1 MTAGGEQAA
10 AARAHE
16 GGGVHVFAVVRRGA
30 VRPPE
35 PARLVDGDGLAAVVG
50 DAPPGRRAGRAEVET
65 HDRVLGELLGGA
77 VIPLRFGVVMD
88 SEDEVREQLLARHA
102 PALEAL
108 LERLDG
114 RVQMS
119 VRAYYAEDELLRR
132 VLQRR
137 PELRERGRA
146 LETRPAVT
154 SQNER
159 IALGQEVA
167 SEVEAQREMDE
178 RMLAEPLAAVAED
191 VRVDPPATERQAL
204 SVQLLVD
211 AARRPELDEAVSSL
225 SEEHAGRI
233 SFRYVGPIAPYSFAA
248 LSLDG
253 DDDRWG

>member
-1 MTAGGEQAA
+1 MRVEEQQAGAT
-10 AARAHE
+10 RVRE
-16 GGGVHVFAVVRRGA
+16 GGGVHVYAVVRRGA
-30 VRPPE
+30 VRPPA
-35 PARLVDGDGLAAVVG
+35 PARLVDGDGLSAVVG
-50 DAPPGRRAGRAEVET
+50 DAPPGRRAGRAEVEA
-65 HDRVLGELLGGA
+65 HDRVLGELLGAA

-88 SEDEVREQLLARHA
+88 SEDEVRERLLAEHA

-108 LERLDG
+108 LERLEG

-119 VRAYYAEDELLRR
+119 VKAFYAEDELLRR

-146 LETRPAVT
+146 LEALPAAA
-154 SQNER
+154 SQNAR

-167 SEVEAQREMDE
+167 AEVEAQREMDQ
-178 RMLAEPLAAVAED
+178 RALAEPLAAVAED

-204 SVQLLVD
+204 ALQLLVD
-211 AARRPELDEAVSSL
+211 STRRAELDAAVRRL

-253 DDDRWG
+253 DDEPWG